1 MNAHR
6 LTRQLL
12 IASLV
17 AVPLGASAYMNL
29 SPIEEVRWLAG
40 CWEGPTDRAWTEEQ
54 WMEPRGGT
62 MLGMSRTTHGDSTV
76 GYELMRISE
85 RGERLVFTAHPSG
98 QPAAAF
104 TSAVIS
110 ATEVVFTNPE
120 HDFPQTIRYRRAG
133 SDSLVARVEGFDGGH
148 PQAIDFP
155 MARVACPGAQ
165 SDSAAASHLIRR
177 L

>member
-1 MNAHR
+1 MNVHR
-6 LTRQLL
+6 LTRRFL

-17 AVPLGASAYMNL
+17 AVPLGASAYMNR

-40 CWEGPTDRAWTEEQ
+40 CWEGGSEHARTEEH

-62 MLGMSRTTHGDSTV
+62 MLGMSRTTRGDSTV

-85 RGERLVFTAHPSG
+85 RGERLVFTAQPSG

-104 TSAVIS
+104 TSAGIS
-110 ATEVVFTNPE
+110 ATEVEFTNPE

-133 SDSLVARVEGFDGGH
+133 SDSLVARLEGFNEGQ
-148 PQAIDFP
+148 PQAMGFP
-155 MARVACPGAQ
+155 MARVACPGGQ
-165 SDSAAASHLIRR
+165 SGSALASPTGR

>member
-1 MNAHR
+1 
-6 LTRQLL
+6 LL
-12 IASLV
+12 FASL
-17 AVPLGASAYMNL
+17 AALPLGALAYMNL

-40 CWEGPTDRAWTEEQ
+40 CWEGRSDRAWTEEH

-85 RGERLVFTAHPSG
+85 RGERLVFTAHPSA
-98 QPAAAF
+98 QPATAFSSAA
-104 TSAVIS
+104 IS

-133 SDSLVARVEGFDGGH
+133 ADSLVARIEGTSGGQL
-148 PQAIDFP
+148 QAMDFP
-155 MARVACPGAQ
+155 MARVACPDGRDHMP
-165 SDSAAASHLIRR
+165 SP
-177 L
+177 